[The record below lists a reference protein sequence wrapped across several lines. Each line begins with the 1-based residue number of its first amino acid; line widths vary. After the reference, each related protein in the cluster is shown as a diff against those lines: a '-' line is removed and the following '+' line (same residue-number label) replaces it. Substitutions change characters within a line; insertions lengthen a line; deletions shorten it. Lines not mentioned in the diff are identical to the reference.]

1 MPQKWPVLADNRT
14 IAYDGGRC
22 AAKSGK
28 NRMNSF
34 SQLTRRA
41 VLGLGFLALAAFP
54 ALAAKPI
61 DVTPEQAA
69 AINELSEYLNSFKTI
84 QGEFTQI
91 SPKGNLS
98 RGVFFIKKPGKMRFE
113 YAPPNPF
120 LIVADGRW
128 LTIKNVKKEKGDQ
141 FPLSQTP
148 LRLVLGNKVDIL
160 KDTKILAYE
169 EQDGIAS
176 PRLRGAGRHCL
187 DYGRGQGNDT
197 RQRPAHAGI
206 RQVPQGAAAMG
217 GDRRQRPAHDRDTG
231 ECRSRDRSGSE
242 TFRRQDRPA
251 GSEVALTSAG
261 LP

>member
-1 MPQKWPVLADNRT
+1 MPQIWPVLADNKS
-14 IAYDGGRC
+14 IPYEDGRR
-22 AAKSGK
+22 AADSGK
-28 NRMNSF
+28 IRMNSF

-41 VLGLGFLALAAFP
+41 VIGLGLLALAAFP
-54 ALAAKPI
+54 ARAAKPI

-69 AINELSEYLNSFKTI
+69 SINALTDYLNSFKTI

-98 RGVFFIKKPGKMRFE
+98 RGVFFIQKPGKMRFE

-148 LRLVLGNKVDIL
+148 LRLVLGNKVNIL
-160 KDTKILAYE
+160 KDTHIIGFE

-176 PRLRGAGRHCL
+176 ITVEDKETTLGNGQLMLVFDKTRNVLQQWVVIDGKGRRTTVTL
-187 DYGRGQGNDT
+187 ENVE
-197 RQRPAHAGI
+197 AGI
-206 RQVPQGAAAMG
+206 KPDPKLFFVKI
-217 GDRRQRPAHDRDTG
+217 DRDKNL
-231 ECRSRDRSGSE
+231 R
-242 TFRRQDRPA
+242 
-251 GSEVALTSAG
+251 
-261 LP
+261 